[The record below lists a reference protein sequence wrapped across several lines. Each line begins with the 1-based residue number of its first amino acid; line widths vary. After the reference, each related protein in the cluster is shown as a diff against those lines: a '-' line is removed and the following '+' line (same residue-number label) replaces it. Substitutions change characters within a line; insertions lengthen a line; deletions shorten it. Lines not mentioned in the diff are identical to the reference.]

1 MPILK
6 SRKVIDKVID
16 KLNLNMSYEYLS
28 QCITTT
34 QVNQGQ
40 IIDIE
45 VKTKSPQMSYDIANT
60 LPDVFSSELENLTKF
75 DGVQVID
82 SAIMPQNQI

>member
-1 MPILK
+1 M
-6 SRKVIDKVID
+6 ID

-45 VKTKSPQMSYDIANT
+45 VKTKK
-60 LPDVFSSELENLTKF
+60 SSNEL
-75 DGVQVID
+75 
-82 SAIMPQNQI
+82 

>member
-1 MPILK
+1 
-6 SRKVIDKVID
+6 
-16 KLNLNMSYEYLS
+16 MSYEYLS

-45 VKTKSPQMSYDIANT
+45 VKTKK
-60 LPDVFSSELENLTKF
+60 SSNEL
-75 DGVQVID
+75 
-82 SAIMPQNQI
+82 